1 METIALFGG
10 SFDPPH
16 LAHEQLVRLALHLNG
31 VEKVIVMP
39 TYLNPFKSHSH
50 APSALRLQWLK
61 SIFSLDTNVE
71 VSDFEVNLKRKVP
84 TIETVKF
91 LLQSYK
97 KIYLIIGADNLK
109 SLKQWQNYEEL
120 KSLVTFVVASRDG
133 IAIPHDF
140 MQLKIDE
147 DVSSTQLRNK
157 IDRAK
162 LNPVCADEIINF
174 YKEINEQQN

>member
-16 LAHEQLVRLALHLNG
+16 LAHEQIVRLALHLNG

-50 APSALRLQWLK
+50 APSELRLKWLK
-61 SIFSLDTNVE
+61 SIFSLDKNVE
-71 VSDFEVNLKRKVP
+71 VSNFEVALKRKVP

-91 LLQSYK
+91 LLKTYK

-120 KSLVTFVVASRDG
+120 QSLVTFVVASRDQ
-133 IAIPHDF
+133 IEIPKNF
-140 MQLKIDE
+140 MQLTLQE
-147 DVSSTQLRNK
+147 DISSTQLRNK

-162 LNPVCADEIINF
+162 LNSLCSEEIIKF